1 MTHLSNNSC
10 IKIFS
15 MFSRD
20 RCRQSTFR
28 RKRSAINDF
37 FENGRKVFRKT
48 RNVIRNGEFYGIVNG
63 LLVSSTSIFA
73 RFSSTSISF
82 ASVLFIDM
90 IIFFS
95 QYLVPSCSF
104 LDVTIHF
111 AGGIRANL
119 SVWSCILCL
128 AVIFDVFFFFVT
140 SEYKSKVL
148 CKWSIWNINNIY
160 RCVFMR
166 KGKTEYEN
174 VSFFFE
180 IAEKDC
186 NTYY

>member
-1 MTHLSNNSC
+1 MYYFYFIIDDLISISLAHLSNNSC

-15 MFSRD
+15 RG

-48 RNVIRNGEFYGIVNG
+48 RNVIRNGEFYGLVNG
-63 LLVSSTSIFA
+63 LPVSSTSIFA

-90 IIFFS
+90 IIFSS
-95 QYLVPSCSF
+95 QYLVPSCSS

-111 AGGIRANL
+111 ARGIRTNL
-119 SVWSCILCL
+119 PV
-128 AVIFDVFFFFVT
+128 
-140 SEYKSKVL
+140 
-148 CKWSIWNINNIY
+148 
-160 RCVFMR
+160 
-166 KGKTEYEN
+166 
-174 VSFFFE
+174 
-180 IAEKDC
+180 
-186 NTYY
+186 